1 MGIKGF
7 GFYREF
13 KCNNVFRSTE
23 SISMVYYLL
32 AKEILIL
39 RGQLKRNQEWE
50 ELVDL
55 FYYRTINLNEQE
67 KKEEEDN

>member
-1 MGIKGF
+1 
-7 GFYREF
+7 
-13 KCNNVFRSTE
+13 
-23 SISMVYYLL
+23 MVYYLL
-32 AKEILIL
+32 AKEILVL

-67 KKEEEDN
+67 KKEEEDNQVDEKVPEEADAE

>member
-1 MGIKGF
+1 MI
-7 GFYREF
+7 
-13 KCNNVFRSTE
+13 
-23 SISMVYYLL
+23 YYLL
-32 AKEILIL
+32 AKEILVL

-67 KKEEEDN
+67 KKEEEDNQVEEKAPEEADVE

>member
-1 MGIKGF
+1 
-7 GFYREF
+7 
-13 KCNNVFRSTE
+13 
-23 SISMVYYLL
+23 MVYYLL

>member
-1 MGIKGF
+1 
-7 GFYREF
+7 
-13 KCNNVFRSTE
+13 
-23 SISMVYYLL
+23 MVYYLL
-32 AKEILIL
+32 AKEILVL

-67 KKEEEDN
+67 KKEDEDNQVEEKAPEDADAE

>member
-1 MGIKGF
+1 
-7 GFYREF
+7 
-13 KCNNVFRSTE
+13 
-23 SISMVYYLL
+23 MVYYLL
-32 AKEILIL
+32 AKEILVL

-67 KKEEEDN
+67 KKEEEDNQVEEKVPEDADAE

>member
-7 GFYREF
+7 GFYWEF

>member
-1 MGIKGF
+1 
-7 GFYREF
+7 
-13 KCNNVFRSTE
+13 
-23 SISMVYYLL
+23 MVYYLL
-32 AKEILIL
+32 AKEILVL

-67 KKEEEDN
+67 KKEEEDNQVEEKAPEDADAE

>member
-1 MGIKGF
+1 MI
-7 GFYREF
+7 
-13 KCNNVFRSTE
+13 
-23 SISMVYYLL
+23 YYLL
-32 AKEILIL
+32 AKEILVL

-67 KKEEEDN
+67 KKEEEDNQVEEKAPEEADAE